1 MRNNIKERIMTRKF
15 ISAIVAVAAVM
26 TVQAQGVCTIKG
38 ELPASLLADGNNV
51 KKVYLSRVEE
61 CGFSVVVDS
70 AKVKKGAYSFKYK
83 MAADA
88 PVMCYFVSCEGNQPL
103 QEFFVEPGKVNVS
116 AESCT
121 ATGTPTNDWYT
132 AYCALGRAADAA
144 REQVIDSLKKSRGEA
159 WIKSSAGAN
168 VVVTETAKLAIK
180 SSGDKLKY
188 ILDNSLSPAAPY
200 VMQRDIMPVLTN
212 TYADQLVKAVPLA
225 LHTHPY
231 YTALRNAV
239 LTRDLKVGNEYPDI
253 ALPLRDGTTARLS
266 NYRGKYV
273 LLHFW
278 AGWSDVCTQK
288 LPTLKALYDA
298 TKENREKFLIV
309 SFSLDNKDAV
319 WKNAIKNNDLD
330 REGWIHG
337 SELAGWQSVASRG
350 IKGIPEMVLLDPEG
364 RAISFTLKGEE
375 LIERV
380 LQIMSGDLYYLDQ
393 EK

>member
-1 MRNNIKERIMTRKF
+1 MQNNIKERIMIRKI
-15 ISAIVAVAAVM
+15 ISAIMAVAAVM
-26 TVQAQGVCTIKG
+26 SVQAQGVCTIKG

-61 CGFSVVVDS
+61 LGLAVVVDS
-70 AKVKKGAYSFKYK
+70 AKVKKGTYTFKCK
-83 MAADA
+83 LSADA
-88 PVMCYFVSCEGNQPL
+88 PVMCYFVSCADNKPV

-116 AESCT
+116 AET
-121 ATGTPTNDWYT
+121 GMATGTPANDWYT
-132 AYCALGRAADAA
+132 AYCAIGAAADAA

-159 WIKSSAGAN
+159 WIKSPVGAN
-168 VVVTETAKLAIK
+168 AVVTETAKLAIK
-180 SSGDKLKY
+180 SSGEKLKY
-188 ILDNSLSPAAPY
+188 ILDNSSSPVAPY
-200 VMQRDIMPVLTN
+200 VMHRDIMPVLTN
-212 TYADQLVKAVPLA
+212 VYADQLVKAVPLS

-253 ALPLRDGTTARLS
+253 AMPLRDGTKARLS
-266 NYRGKYV
+266 DYRGKYV

-278 AGWSDVCTQK
+278 AGWSDICTRE

-298 TKENREKFLIV
+298 TKENRDKFLIV

-330 REGWIHG
+330 REGWIHC
-337 SELAGWQSVASRG
+337 SELAGWQSVANRA

-380 LQIMSGDLYYLDQ
+380 QQIMSGDLYYLDQ